1 MTNSKISQLREG
13 TQLLNS
19 ILASLNLPAALED
32 SQGAGADAVPSS
44 LKDKAKAVQ
53 EAGGITELLKNVN
66 EIPELVQRNKEILD
80 EADRM
85 LREEEESDNQ
95 LRSQLKEKWTRTSS
109 DKLNATFKTN
119 AARYREIINNA
130 LAADEVVR

>member
-13 TQLLNS
+13 SQLLNS

-32 SQGAGADAVPSS
+32 SQTGADVVPVS
-44 LKDKAKAVQ
+44 LKEKAKTVQ
-53 EAGGITELLKNVN
+53 DAGGLTELLKNVN

-85 LREEEESDNQ
+85 LREEEESDKQ
-95 LRSQLKEKWTRTSS
+95 LRTQLKEKWTRTSS
-109 DKLNATFKTN
+109 DKLNSTFKTN
-119 AARYREIINNA
+119 ASRYREIINNA